1 MSDSEIADV
10 ALGRCEDTHEDD
22 SYDAGDHKPM
32 HIDDLVELCDKL
44 IIGLEQREFMSELQI
59 MGVYSIKEK
68 LLHQKPLLLKQM
80 TIDEVF
86 KRQNLASQRKK
97 DENNNDTLNCQKTY
111 NCLGHFS

>member
-1 MSDSEIADV
+1 
-10 ALGRCEDTHEDD
+10 
-22 SYDAGDHKPM
+22 M

-97 DENNNDTLNCQKTY
+97 DENNNDTLNCQKTC